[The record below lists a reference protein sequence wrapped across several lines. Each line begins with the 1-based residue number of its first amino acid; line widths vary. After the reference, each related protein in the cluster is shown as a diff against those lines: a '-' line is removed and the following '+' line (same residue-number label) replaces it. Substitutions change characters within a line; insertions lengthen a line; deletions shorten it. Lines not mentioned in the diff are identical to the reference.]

1 MPRDF
6 TPPAPRQEGQGE
18 APGVQAPC
26 LQQQVS
32 PREIRQG
39 FHERVPHEG
48 HRHPLL
54 PVKFRLEGENHHQA
68 VHQAGDGAH
77 PVAAPGPHLG
87 ADVVHHRH
95 LMPPGQPG
103 RQEIEIREIDENGE
117 GQAVILKDTV
127 HRLQGMDHGRQA
139 FGHLGQAHHRQVFGP
154 GHQPHTLCRQGLPA
168 DAHKY
173 RPRQALPQGR
183 HQPGAVGVP
192 GGLPR
197 DDEDVGTPSTLP
209 FTPM

>member
-1 MPRDF
+1 M
-6 TPPAPRQEGQGE
+6 
-18 APGVQAPC
+18 
-26 LQQQVS
+26 
-32 PREIRQG
+32 
-39 FHERVPHEG
+39 PHEG
-48 HRHPLL
+48 HRHALL
-54 PVKFRLEGENHHQA
+54 PVKLRLEGEDHHHA

-95 LMPPGQPG
+95 PVPPGQPG
-103 RQEIEIREIDENGE
+103 RQEIKIRKIDEDGE
-117 GQAVILKDTV
+117 GRAVPFQDAA

-154 GHQPHTLCRQGLPA
+154 GHQPHTLGRQGLPA
-168 DAHKY
+168 DADKC

-192 GGLPR
+192 GGLAG
-197 DDEDVGTPSTLP
+197 DDEDLGISLNLTLYP
-209 FTPM
+209 HVRGWGRGLGGGGRG